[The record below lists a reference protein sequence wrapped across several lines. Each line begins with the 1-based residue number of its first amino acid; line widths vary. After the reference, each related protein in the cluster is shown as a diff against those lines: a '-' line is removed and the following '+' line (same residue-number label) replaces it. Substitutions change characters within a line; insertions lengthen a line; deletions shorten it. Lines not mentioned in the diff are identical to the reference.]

1 MKRILLT
8 SLLVL
13 FIIFVWLFQ
22 AHERRLQTQSQN
34 DNGDSGQNSSASNP
48 LPPRIGGLKD
58 LIAGNDVEVNFYGKV
73 TDQEGNPLEDVKV
86 SWSLIKSV
94 AFAPSLGFS
103 SGSHGV
109 VKTDAAGNF
118 SILHELGLTLSI
130 ESLRYSGYHRLMR
143 NPCSYGYR
151 NAEPHEP
158 DPNSPVRF
166 VMVKDGGV
174 RSRKLDLSLKFDWDG
189 LSHEFGTGPEGF
201 PNKII
206 LTPTRQPLRPGERIH
221 DWKLVIKVQDGQ
233 IMQGVNDGNS
243 VAPTSGYFDE
253 IVLEKDSQGQ
263 RGDTANALIYLKT
276 NSGIYAELRLSAYS
290 DRGIEDSATG
300 YVDIRWN
307 PDGGRVF
314 E

>member
-1 MKRILLT
+1 MKRILLNKR
-8 SLLVL
+8 
-13 FIIFVWLFQ
+13 FIFFVISVWLIWSLVGHQQ
-22 AHERRLQTQSQN
+22 AHSQN
-34 DNGDSGQNSSASNP
+34 ENGDSGRNSYAGHP
-48 LPPRIGGLKD
+48 LPIRNGGLKE
-58 LIAGNDVEVNFYGKV
+58 LIAGNDVAIKFYGKV

-86 SWSLIKSV
+86 SWSLIKSG

-143 NPCSYGYR
+143 NPRSYGYR
-151 NAEPHEP
+151 NAEPHEQ

-206 LTPTRQPLRPGERIH
+206 LTPTRQPVRPGERIH

-233 IMQGVNDGNS
+233 IVQGVNDGNS